1 MIASGAG
8 GQRGEGIAMRIFD
21 WLKKL
26 GGGGNPA
33 SSDMS
38 GELVFDAGKEEFGGL
53 NFKTAIDAHMKWK
66 MRLSAVIDGTSTE
79 QLDPDVIG
87 RDDQCVLGKWIHGEG
102 GRNYE
107 DSMLFLKLRDDH
119 ATFHRCAANV
129 LREALTG
136 DKEQARIMLTTGE
149 YSRAS
154 MHVTSALAKLYARY
168 MS

>member
-1 MIASGAG
+1 
-8 GQRGEGIAMRIFD
+8 MRIFD

-26 GGGGNPA
+26 GGGGTANADEP
-33 SSDMS
+33 
-38 GELVFDAGKEEFGGL
+38 GELVFDAGKEELGGL

-66 MRLSAVIDGTSTE
+66 LRLSAVIDGTSTE
-79 QLDPDVIG
+79 TLDPDVIG

-102 GRNYE
+102 GRRYE
-107 DSMLFLKLRDDH
+107 DSMLFEKLRDDH

-136 DKEQARIMLTTGE
+136 DKEQARVMLTTGD